1 MQRKRKHFVHQEDTK
16 VLIQHWFEELIH
28 LGAYYEHD

>member
-1 MQRKRKHFVHQEDTK
+1 MQRKRKHCVHQEDTK

-28 LGAYYEHD
+28 FRRIL